1 MSMFYLIRHC
11 SATGQES
18 DAPLTE
24 AGEQQALALADFF
37 QDISVDRIISS
48 DYTRAVASI
57 TPLATSKQL
66 TIETEPKLRERI
78 LSLEPRNDWFELLRH
93 SFTDASFRV
102 PGAESGQEATY
113 RILSVID
120 PLDDVNG
127 ATVLVTHG
135 NLLALLLQHVD
146 NRYDFDTWRNL
157 SNPDIYRLEIVDNS
171 WSVNRVWSVP
181 ACG

>member
-1 MSMFYLIRHC
+1 MSTFYLIRHC
-11 SATGQES
+11 SATGQEP

-24 AGEQQALALADFF
+24 AGEQQALALTDFF
-37 QDISVDRIISS
+37 RDIPVDRIISS
-48 DYTRAVASI
+48 DYTRATASI
-57 TPLATSKQL
+57 APLATSKQL

-78 LSLEPRNDWFELLRH
+78 LSLEPRDDWFELLRH
-93 SFTDASFRV
+93 SFTDTSFRL
-102 PGAESGQEATY
+102 PGAESGQDAMD

-120 PLDDVNG
+120 SLDDING
-127 ATVLVTHG
+127 TTVLVTHG

-157 SNPDIYRLEIVDNS
+157 SNPDVYRLKIVDNS
-171 WSVNRVWSVP
+171 WSVERAWSVP

>member
-1 MSMFYLIRHC
+1 MSTFYLIRHC
-11 SATGQES
+11 SAIGQEP
-18 DAPLTE
+18 DALLTE
-24 AGEQQALALADFF
+24 AGEQQALALAEFF
-37 QDISVDRIISS
+37 QDIPVNRIISS
-48 DYTRAVASI
+48 DYTRAIASI
-57 TPLATSKQL
+57 TPLAVSKQL
-66 TIETEPKLRERI
+66 TIKTEPKLRERI
-78 LSLEPRNDWFELLRH
+78 LSLEPRDDWFELLRH
-93 SFTDASFRV
+93 SFSDASFSL
-102 PGAESGQEATY
+102 PGAESGQDATD

-120 PLDDVNG
+120 PLDDVKG

-157 SNPDIYRLEIVDNS
+157 SNPDVYRLEIVDNS

>member
-1 MSMFYLIRHC
+1 MPTFYLIRHC
-11 SATGQES
+11 SATGQEP

-37 QDISVDRIISS
+37 QDVPVDRIISS
-48 DYTRAVASI
+48 DYTRAIASI
-57 TPLATSKQL
+57 TPLATVKQL

-78 LSLEPRNDWFELLRH
+78 LSLEPRDDWFELLRH
-93 SFTDASFRV
+93 SFTDASFRL
-102 PGAESGQEATY
+102 PGAESGQDATN

-120 PLDDVNG
+120 RIDDGNG
-127 ATVLVTHG
+127 VTILVTHG

-146 NRYDFDTWRNL
+146 NCFDFDTWRTL
-157 SNPDIYRLEIVDNS
+157 SNPDVYRLDIVDNF
-171 WSVNRVWSVP
+171 WSVKRVWTVP

>member
-1 MSMFYLIRHC
+1 MSTFYLIRHC
-11 SATGQES
+11 SATGQEP

-37 QDISVDRIISS
+37 RDIPVDRIISS
-48 DYTRAVASI
+48 DYTRAIASI
-57 TPLATSKQL
+57 APLATSKQL

-78 LSLEPRNDWFELLRH
+78 LSLEPRDDWFELLRH

-102 PGAESGQEATY
+102 PGAESGQDATD
-113 RILSVID
+113 RILSVIT
-120 PLDDVNG
+120 PLDDVNDT
-127 ATVLVTHG
+127 TVLVTHG

-146 NRYDFDTWRNL
+146 NRFDFDTWRTLN
-157 SNPDIYRLEIVDNS
+157 NPDVYCLEIVDNS
-171 WSVNRVWSVP
+171 WSVERVWSVP

>member
-1 MSMFYLIRHC
+1 MPTIYLVRHC
-11 SATGQES
+11 SATGQEPA
-18 DAPLTE
+18 APLTE
-24 AGEQQALALADFF
+24 SGKQQALALRTFF
-37 QDISVDRIISS
+37 EDIPIERIISS
-48 DYTRAVASI
+48 DYTRAIASI
-57 TPLATSKQL
+57 TPVATSKQL

-78 LSLEPRNDWFELLRH
+78 LSLEPCDDWFELLRH
-93 SFTDASFRV
+93 SFTDTSFRL
-102 PGAESGQEATY
+102 PGAESSQDATD

-135 NLLALLLQHVD
+135 NLLALLLQSVD
-146 NRYDFDTWRNL
+146 NQYNFDTWRNL
-157 SNPDIYRLEIVDNS
+157 SNPDVYRLDIVDNF

>member
-1 MSMFYLIRHC
+1 MSTFYLIRHC
-11 SATGQES
+11 SATGQEP

-37 QDISVDRIISS
+37 QDVPVDRIISS
-48 DYTRAVASI
+48 DYTRAIASI
-57 TPLATSKQL
+57 APLATSKQL

-78 LSLEPRNDWFELLRH
+78 LSLEPRDDWFELLRH

-102 PGAESGQEATY
+102 PGAESGQDATD
-113 RILSVID
+113 RILSVITS
-120 PLDDVNG
+120 LDDVNG
-127 ATVLVTHG
+127 TTVLVTHG

-146 NRYDFDTWRNL
+146 NRFDFDTWRTL
-157 SNPDIYRLEIVDNS
+157 SNPDVYCLEIVDNS
-171 WSVNRVWSVP
+171 WSVERVWSVP

>member
-1 MSMFYLIRHC
+1 MSTFYLIRHC
-11 SATGQES
+11 SATGQEPE
-18 DAPLTE
+18 AILTE

-37 QDISVDRIISS
+37 QDIPVDRIISS
-48 DYTRAVASI
+48 DYTRAIASI
-57 TPLATSKQL
+57 TPLAMSKQL

-78 LSLEPRNDWFELLRH
+78 LSLEPREDWFELLRH
-93 SFTDASFRV
+93 SFSDVSFRV
-102 PGAESGQEATY
+102 PGAESGQDATD
-113 RILSVID
+113 RILSVIN
-120 PLDDVNG
+120 PLDDING
-127 ATVLVTHG
+127 TTVLVTHG

-171 WSVNRVWSVP
+171 WFVERVWSVP

>member
-1 MSMFYLIRHC
+1 MSTFYLIRHC
-11 SATGQES
+11 SATGQEP

-37 QDISVDRIISS
+37 RDIPVDRIISS
-48 DYTRAVASI
+48 DYTRATASI
-57 TPLATSKQL
+57 APLAASKQL
-66 TIETEPKLRERI
+66 TIETNPKLRERI
-78 LSLEPRNDWFELLRH
+78 LSLEPRDDWFELLRH
-93 SFTDASFRV
+93 SFTDTSFSL
-102 PGAESGQEATY
+102 PGAESGQDATD

-120 PLDDVNG
+120 PLDDING
-127 ATVLVTHG
+127 TTVLVTHG

-157 SNPDIYRLEIVDNS
+157 SNPDVYRLKIVDNS
-171 WSVNRVWSVP
+171 WSVERAWPVP